1 MKISGNTV
9 IITGGATGIGLALT
23 ESFLAA
29 GNKVII
35 CGRRES
41 RLLEVQAKHPEIQF
55 KVCDIFKEE
64 DRRALFSWVKENFND
79 LNILVNNAGIQQDI
93 DLTKGEEDLIANE
106 NGIAINFEAPIYL
119 SALFIPFL
127 ARKEKSAIINISS
140 GLAILPMALMPI
152 YCATKAG
159 LHTFT
164 MCLRSQL
171 SDTDIKVFEVL
182 PPAVESELN
191 MKGRAKRAAKGDH
204 SMPMMK
210 ADEFVPIVMKGIAN
224 DELEIFSPMQQ
235 NLKMAT
241 RTDIDKIFERMNRR
255 PK

>member
-1 MKISGNTV
+1 
-9 IITGGATGIGLALT
+9 
-23 ESFLAA
+23 
-29 GNKVII
+29 
-35 CGRRES
+35 
-41 RLLEVQAKHPEIQF
+41 
-55 KVCDIFKEE
+55 
-64 DRRALFSWVKENFND
+64 
-79 LNILVNNAGIQQDI
+79 
-93 DLTKGEEDLIANE
+93 
-106 NGIAINFEAPIYL
+106 
-119 SALFIPFL
+119 
-127 ARKEKSAIINISS
+127 
-140 GLAILPMALMPI
+140 
-152 YCATKAG
+152 
-159 LHTFT
+159 

-204 SMPMMK
+204 SMTMMK